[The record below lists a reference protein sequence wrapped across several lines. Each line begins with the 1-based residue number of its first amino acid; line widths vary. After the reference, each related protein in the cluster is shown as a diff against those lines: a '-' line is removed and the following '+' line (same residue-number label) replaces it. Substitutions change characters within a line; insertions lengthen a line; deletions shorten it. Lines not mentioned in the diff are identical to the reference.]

1 MMTNYHD
8 IQAQLY
14 DNVLTENPNDFIARV
29 ISERSLNIKEICE
42 SAATRGGADISAPAM
57 EHGVNLFLKEM
68 AYNLCDG
75 YSINTGWF
83 TATPLIRGV
92 FDSPTESFNRD
103 KHTVLFE
110 FAQGSLMRK
119 ELENVKVNILGVADA
134 SLSIAQVI
142 DVKSG
147 SVNDLITPNRN
158 LKISGYKLK
167 IVGES
172 SENGVYLV
180 NQSSMERIRVDD
192 SEIVTNNPSEL
203 IIVVPELN
211 PGTYK
216 LEVATQFSGNTK
228 IFLKEPRIA
237 VFDKIL
243 TVQ

>member
-1 MMTNYHD
+1 M
-8 IQAQLY
+8 Y

-228 IFLKEPRIA
+228 IFLKELRIT